1 MIGAVVL
8 VAAAVILI
16 PEMLTGTKTPPKA
29 GESVALTAENA
40 QDDASKLKTYT
51 IDLSKDVTPSP
62 PTESQPLPSLSE
74 SAAPRIAPEQSAAMS
89 APPPEESTQTVA
101 TTPVRPSEPEKRTEP
116 PREAERPATAVAS
129 AAQPQPESKKG
140 NSASASGWS
149 VQVGS
154 FGVRATSDRVAADL
168 KKEGFSAFVVA
179 FQSGNQTMYRVR
191 VGPERDRAAAEGLLR
206 KLKLHHPGATLV
218 PPA

>member
-1 MIGAVVL
+1 VDRHLKERLVGAVVL
-8 VAAAVILI
+8 IAAAQILI
-16 PEMLTGTKTPPKA
+16 PPMLSGSKTPPKA
-29 GESVALTAENA
+29 GADLATSENSAEP
-40 QDDASKLKTYT
+40 SKLKTYS
-51 IDLSKDVTPSP
+51 IDLSKSTVTAP
-62 PTESQPLPSLSE
+62 SE
-74 SAAPRIAPEQSAAMS
+74 SLGVHSSPEAAATSFAEQVSTTA
-89 APPPEESTQTVA
+89 APPPEQPIANQSPPVA
-101 TTPVRPSEPEKRTEP
+101 NSSKPAAEPSRERVANTTPEPTRSQPDPRKENAPS
-116 PREAERPATAVAS
+116 
-129 AAQPQPESKKG
+129 G
-140 NSASASGWS
+140 GWS

-191 VGPERDRAAAEGLLR
+191 VGPERDRAAAEVLLR